1 MSGAISPGIN
11 HGGIMD
17 TIRMAAMLR
26 YLFSPEDSTLTRP
39 ETANFADG
47 FLPVAKT
54 LLWFILSILASLAL
68 TQLT

>member
-1 MSGAISPGIN
+1 
-11 HGGIMD
+11 MD

-39 ETANFADG
+39 ETQHFATG
-47 FLPVAKT
+47 FLPIAKT

-68 TQLT
+68 TRLT